1 MTPRL
6 RPLVVSAV
14 FLTATVLPSSY
25 VSYAAYA
32 VEPSPSETFAGSVP
46 GEGRARPGR
55 AEPSPPPR
63 SVPVPA
69 HTPRPEPQPSLARK
83 PATKTTASDATRRTA
98 AEPVVPGLSVL
109 PLGSGLVLIGLGLG
123 FFAVRLR
130 GG

>member
-14 FLTATVLPSSY
+14 LLTATLLPSSY
-25 VSYAAYA
+25 VSYAA
-32 VEPSPSETFAGSVP
+32 EPSPSETFAGSVP

-55 AEPSPPPR
+55 TDPSPPPPAP
-63 SVPVPA
+63 SVSVPA
-69 HTPRPEPQPSLARK
+69 HMPQPQPTLAKK
-83 PATKTTASDATRRTA
+83 PGTRTTAADTPRRTA
-98 AEPVVPGLSVL
+98 TGPEFPGLRVL